1 MNRCIIIILMV
12 LFTLHVYAGVNF
24 QEGSHLYIDELSSD
38 RTSIQYH
45 CNTDDIHLYGVNEWG
60 VRFVLADFFTLD
72 PLSHFQVDSVFI
84 YVPNDL
90 QNDTMNI
97 RITPDSLGQPVV
109 SNVQSVNHA
118 VTYGINKIAVD
129 YQVSDTLWVLFEYDT
144 NYIDKFVSASQGE
157 GGNSYYKYENVYYPF
172 SYMNLYGELLVTIKG
187 RIVSTTAI
195 DLELTDLGLFGN
207 VVANSNIMP
216 YFTIT
221 NYSDQVITPDSTG
234 INGRAKITFRKAG
247 LTDSL
252 YYVNLSQG
260 ANSVQEYTIA
270 DSISLSQDFSQ
281 YEIVAQ
287 ILCDEDI
294 YSDNNR
300 KSIQFNTFSN
310 RLKVRTLL
318 TECALQW
325 DDGVNSNTES
335 VQQIFNDFL
344 INSVED
350 PTDLLLVNLFPRV
363 QDDLFYRAASR
374 QRFDYY
380 NMSGYPTTIIGGS
393 KSILGLNSEYEG
405 LLQSYYNEQ
414 KDRLT
419 YVDRD
424 STIAVI
430 NDFNFVSVDV
440 ILHNSSQNLFSSY
453 LSKVRL
459 YGAVIQ
465 DSIPGL
471 TGSVILH
478 LFENNSEPVTLAD
491 SQSTYMNFNF
501 SLDDLSPILI
511 DNESENDVFLE
522 RCRFIYWLQHS
533 DSNEID
539 FLKVTDYFGNLQL
552 VGSEDNSIP
561 SLSQVSVYPN
571 PFYSGQKL
579 QIVLN
584 SKDDFINKTE
594 VFNIKGQLVKT
605 ILPESEKGSMIFWD
619 GSNQEN
625 QKVSSGLYFIRTN
638 SGKDK
643 QTSVKRIMF
652 IK

>member
-1 MNRCIIIILMV
+1 
-12 LFTLHVYAGVNF
+12 
-24 QEGSHLYIDELSSD
+24 
-38 RTSIQYH
+38 
-45 CNTDDIHLYGVNEWG
+45 
-60 VRFVLADFFTLD
+60 
-72 PLSHFQVDSVFI
+72 
-84 YVPNDL
+84 
-90 QNDTMNI
+90 
-97 RITPDSLGQPVV
+97 
-109 SNVQSVNHA
+109 
-118 VTYGINKIAVD
+118 
-129 YQVSDTLWVLFEYDT
+129 
-144 NYIDKFVSASQGE
+144 
-157 GGNSYYKYENVYYPF
+157 
-172 SYMNLYGELLVTIKG
+172 MNLYGELLVTIKG
-187 RIVSTTAI
+187 RIISPTAI
-195 DLELTDLGLFGN
+195 DLELTDLGIYGN
-207 VVANSNIMP
+207 LAVGSNIMP
-216 YFTIT
+216 YFTVT
-221 NYSDQVITPDSTG
+221 NYSNQVIPDSS
-234 INGRAKITFRKAG
+234 RVKVTFRKPGTA
-247 LTDSL
+247 DSL
-252 YYVNLSQG
+252 CYAVLSQG

-270 DSISLSQDFSQ
+270 DSITLDDFFSQ
-281 YEIVAQ
+281 YEIKAQ
-287 ILCDEDI
+287 IICDEDI
-294 YSDNNR
+294 YAGNDM
-300 KSIQFNTFSN
+300 KSMQFNVFNN
-310 RLKVRTLL
+310 RLKVKTLL
-318 TECALQW
+318 TECALRW
-325 DDGVNSNTES
+325 DDGVDSNTEF

-363 QDDLFYRAASR
+363 QDELFYRAASR

-393 KSILGLNSEYEG
+393 KSILGLNSGYEE

-419 YVDRD
+419 YVNRD

-471 TGSVILH
+471 TSSVILH

-511 DNESENDVFLE
+511 NNESENDVFLE

-539 FLKVTDYFGNLQL
+539 FIETTDYFGNLQL
-552 VGSEDNSIP
+552 VGSEDNSVP
-561 SLSQVSVYPN
+561 SFSEVSVYPN

-584 SKDDFINKTE
+584 SKDDYLNKTE

-605 ILPESEKGSMIFWD
+605 ILPDSEKGSMIYWD
-619 GSNQEN
+619 GSNQNN
-625 QKVSSGLYFIRTN
+625 QRVSSGLYFIRTN
-638 SGKDK
+638 SGKNK
-643 QTSVKRIMF
+643 QTSIKRIMF